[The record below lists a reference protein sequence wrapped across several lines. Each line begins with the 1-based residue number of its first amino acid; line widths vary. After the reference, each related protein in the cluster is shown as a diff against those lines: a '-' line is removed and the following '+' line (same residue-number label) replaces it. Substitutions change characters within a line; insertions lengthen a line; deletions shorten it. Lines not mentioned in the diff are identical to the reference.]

1 MNSPDHLQDIFFEIS
16 KYLPFSSL
24 VAWSLTSR
32 THYDALTGV
41 ILHKLGS
48 CEHRPLKEWRD
59 EVRPQYCPHLHNR
72 RHMLDIH
79 GGDLYSTTFSRAAV
93 SVWAASRGHV
103 RTVRNI
109 LSVEEM
115 GPWIDIPV
123 LSSGHGTSLG
133 SLGMTALHAAAD
145 GGHADVIDL
154 LVEYGADVEATV
166 AGNLRPIHF
175 AKNENV
181 VMALVRHG
189 SSIHP
194 QGKSLVS
201 PLTYILT
208 RNPDLSAIRC
218 LLSLGCDI
226 NAPTWLGVTA
236 VDAAIQAGNTEALKL
251 LLDAGPDLSHW
262 TSGVDSL
269 ISEVVCYHQRFRPYV
284 ALRMM
289 RILIQHYDNHDP
301 KTAESSLR
309 RPAEVSSASDLKNAH
324 GPFGMISEEGIIAI
338 KRLLLD
344 TTNAGVSHKLPDT
357 DQYFHMANTLLHYGE
372 SLDTYCE
379 NSRSATFHS
388 VHSQNYPEFLDW
400 LFTFLLNHLA
410 GNLMLHSY
418 QHPIQQPPV
427 HPLFT
432 RGHRLFKSDDNTV
445 NDASLFERLLDF
457 GADPNERDSEGNTLL
472 ALLCQLPADT
482 FENKSC
488 AMHGTVSWVSESR
501 NERFY
506 IWYLDSVSSQD
517 CNLDVRDSNKTVY
530 LGRLP
535 VMPLPCLLRH
545 KNKRNLMWHR
555 THFLNFLLK
564 KGADVH
570 KRQGPSLDK
579 PLCAGGTP
587 LHFACYDG
595 DPAMVRLLFE
605 HGARED
611 VNQLSDGGLTPLIVL
626 ETVMRNGL
634 LEESQFEEIKQ
645 LLSDAGAT

>member
-1 MNSPDHLQDIFFEIS
+1 MNNPDHLQDIFFEIS
-16 KYLPFSSL
+16 NYLPFSSL

-41 ILHKLGS
+41 ILHKLGG
-48 CEHRPLKEWRD
+48 CEYRPLKEWRD

-79 GGDLYSTTFSRAAV
+79 GGDLYFTTFSRAAV
-93 SVWAASRGHV
+93 LVWAASLGHV

-133 SLGMTALHAAAD
+133 SLGMTPLHAAAD
-145 GGHADVIDL
+145 GGHAGVIDL

-194 QGKSLVS
+194 QGKSSVP

-208 RNPDLSAIRC
+208 RNLDLSAVRC
-218 LLSLGCDI
+218 LVSLGCDI

-269 ISEVVCYHQRFRPYV
+269 ISEVVGYHQRFRPYV

-289 RILIQHYDNHDP
+289 RILTQHYVTHDP

-309 RPAEVSSASDLKNAH
+309 RPAEVGSASDLENAH
-324 GPFGMISEEGIIAI
+324 GPFGMISEEGIMVI

-344 TTNAGVSHKLPDT
+344 TTNAGVSRELPDT
-357 DQYFHMANTLLHYGE
+357 DQYLHMANTLLHYGE
-372 SLDTYCE
+372 SLDTYRE
-379 NSRSATFHS
+379 NSRSAKFLS
-388 VHSQNYPEFLDW
+388 DHSQNYPEFLDW
-400 LFTFLLNHLA
+400 IFMFLLDQLA

-418 QHPIQQPPV
+418 QHPIQQPPI
-427 HPLFT
+427 HTLFT
-432 RGHRLFKSDDNTV
+432 RGYRLFKSDANTG
-445 NDASLFERLLDF
+445 NDTSVFERLLDF

-545 KNKRNLMWHR
+545 KKKRNFMWHR
-555 THFLNFLLK
+555 AHFLNFLLK

-595 DPAMVRLLFE
+595 DPAMVKLLFE
-605 HGARED
+605 HGAEGD
-611 VNQLSDGGLTPLIVL
+611 VNQLSDSGLTPLMVL
-626 ETVMRNGL
+626 ETVGRNGL
-634 LEESQFEEIKQ
+634 LEKSQFEEIKQ